1 MLKLLELSG
10 IFVFWRILKVNQSV
24 TLLSNEMSLSSST
37 SDQPQ
42 PTPTPAPPTKPVPDG
57 DTGSTRGDGADS

>member
-1 MLKLLELSG
+1 
-10 IFVFWRILKVNQSV
+10 VNQSV